1 MSARH
6 KSLRAKAATLFEGF
20 NKAFWDEEFGYGLQ
34 PVQLSNRICLAA

>member
-20 NKAFWDEEFGYGLQ
+20 NKAFWDEEFGYGL
-34 PVQLSNRICLAA
+34 